1 MPKINVDF
9 DKCTG
14 CGTCADVCPQSC
26 FELDSEAGKT
36 KIVNEDECLAC
47 RACESQCEQQAISIE
62 E

>member
-1 MPKINVDF
+1 MAKINVDL

-14 CGTCADVCPQSC
+14 CGTCSEVCPQSC

-36 KIVNEDECLAC
+36 KVVNEDECLAC